1 MDGWEGLRIIEN
13 AITLNLTDLDNCYI
27 WRLKGRDMTTGR
39 TKTDFLSFLDFLG
52 EKGLL
57 AKATAQSRKASANKV
72 LAILDADEL
81 QDVTAIDL
89 DDVMYRF
96 SNLEGQNYKPQSLQV
111 YKSRVRSALDDFVN
125 YKENPLA
132 FKPAMQSRVKG
143 AKKPS
148 SVASS
153 LSQAGKGKDA
163 RLQEQSSSPAPI
175 QTRPSDDILP
185 IPLRHGLTVKI
196 AHLPFDLTPAEA
208 KKIANI
214 ILAHA
219 TET

>member
-1 MDGWEGLRIIEN
+1 
-13 AITLNLTDLDNCYI
+13 
-27 WRLKGRDMTTGR
+27 MTIGR
-39 TKTDFLSFLDFLG
+39 TKTDFLSFLDFLS

-72 LAILDADEL
+72 FAILDADEA
-81 QDVTAIDL
+81 QDVTTIDL
-89 DDVMYRF
+89 DALMYRF

-111 YKSRVRSALDDFVN
+111 YKSRIRSALDDFIS
-125 YKENPLA
+125 YKEDPLS
-132 FKPAMQSRVKG
+132 FRPALQSRARG
-143 AKKPS
+143 AKKS
-148 SVASS
+148 SPVVIEPTKVGS
-153 LSQAGKGKDA
+153 GKDVNV
-163 RLQEQSSSPAPI
+163 QERSPSPGPI

-196 AHLPFDLTPAEA
+196 AHLPFDLTAAEA